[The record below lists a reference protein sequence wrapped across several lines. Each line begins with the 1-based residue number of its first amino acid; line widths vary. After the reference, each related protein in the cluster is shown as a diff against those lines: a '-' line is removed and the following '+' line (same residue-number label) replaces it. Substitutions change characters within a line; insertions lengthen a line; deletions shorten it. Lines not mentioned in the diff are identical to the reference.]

1 MATRSARL
9 IAKLAAAA
17 LLLGV
22 SACADRGGAPFA
34 GIEGTYVV
42 AGGDR
47 RLELNGDSGTYTAVT
62 PGGVQT
68 EPVTLDE
75 SDLWVGTRPLPYLAK
90 DGIILAGGY
99 SGFAADSVLSDPREV
114 PGTYTTMTGSNFAGE
129 LRIEPSGEYVW
140 CMRSRIDGDSCADGS
155 SATRGATRLQPR
167 MGFCFAG
174 VPGVYAIHRR
184 GAAAAIFPVGA
195 QSLRLM
201 AFTRASQAPR
211 GSFAQ
216 PPSSTIGD
224 AVPTTVAFEKG
235 SVKITGGAAW
245 SGSYGYVV
253 EDGVIRFASD
263 ACPDG
268 VCNAIYNDD
277 LGTMYAARLGNGLF
291 IR

>member
-1 MATRSARL
+1 M
-9 IAKLAAAA
+9 
-17 LLLGV
+17 
-22 SACADRGGAPFA
+22 
-34 GIEGTYVV
+34 
-42 AGGDR
+42 
-47 RLELNGDSGTYTAVT
+47 
-62 PGGVQT
+62 
-68 EPVTLDE
+68 TLDE
-75 SDLWVGTRPLPYLAK
+75 SDISIGTRQLPYLAK

-99 SGFAADSVLSDPREV
+99 SGFAADSVVSDPREV
-114 PGTYTTMTGSNFAGE
+114 PGSYTTMTGSNFAGE
-129 LRIEPSGEYVW
+129 LRIEPSGDYVW
-140 CMRSRIDGDSCADGS
+140 CMRSRIDGDACADGS
-155 SATRGATRLQPR
+155 SASRGTTRVQPR
-167 MGFCFAG
+167 MGFSFAG

-184 GAAAAIFPVGA
+184 GAVAAIFPVGA

-235 SVKITGGAAW
+235 TVKITGDASW

-268 VCNAIYNDD
+268 VCNAIYNDE
-277 LGTMYAARLGNGLF
+277 LGTLYAARLGNGLF

>member
-1 MATRSARL
+1 MATRSASL
-9 IAKLAAAA
+9 VAKLAAVA

-22 SACADRGGAPFA
+22 AACSDRGGAPFS

-47 RLELNGDSGTYTAVT
+47 RLELNGESGTYTAVT

-68 EPVTLDE
+68 EPATLDE
-75 SDLWVGTRPLPYLAK
+75 SDLWVGTRQLAYLAK

-99 SGFAADSVLSDPREV
+99 SGFAADSVVSDPREV

-129 LRIEPSGEYVW
+129 LLVEASGAYVW

-155 SATRGATRLQPR
+155 SASRGQTRVQPR
-167 MGFCFAG
+167 AGFTFSG

-184 GAAAAIFPVGA
+184 GDAAAIFPVGA

-201 AFTRASQAPR
+201 AVTRASKAPR

-216 PPSSTIGD
+216 PPSS
-224 AVPTTVAFEKG
+224 AVGEPVPMTVVFEKG
-235 SVKITGGAAW
+235 AVQITGGASW
-245 SGSYGYVV
+245 SGTYAYVV
-253 EDGVIRFASD
+253 EDGVIRFTSD

-268 VCNAIYNDD
+268 VCNAIYNDE
-277 LGTMYAARLGNGLF
+277 LGTLYVARLGNGLF

>member
-1 MATRSARL
+1 MAIRSERL
-9 IAKLAAAA
+9 VAKLATVA

-22 SACADRGGAPFA
+22 SACSDRGGAPFA

-47 RLELNGDSGTYTAVT
+47 RLELNGESGTYTAVT

-68 EPVTLDE
+68 APVTLDE
-75 SDLWVGTRPLPYLAK
+75 SDLWIDTRQLPYLAK
-90 DGIILAGGY
+90 DGIIIAGGY
-99 SGFAADSVLSDPREV
+99 SGFAADSVVSDPREV

-129 LRIEPSGEYVW
+129 LRLEPSGDYVW
-140 CMRSRIDGDSCADGS
+140 CMRSRIDGNSCADGS
-155 SATRGATRLQPR
+155 SASRGQTRVQPQT
-167 MGFCFAG
+167 GFSFAG

-184 GAAAAIFPVGA
+184 GAAAAIFPVSA

-201 AFTRASQAPR
+201 AFTRASKAPR

-216 PPSSTIGD
+216 PPSSAVGD
-224 AVPTTVAFEKG
+224 AVPTTVAFEAG
-235 SVKITGGAAW
+235 GVEITGAASW
-245 SGSYGYVV
+245 SGTYGYVV

-277 LGTMYAARLGNGLF
+277 LGTLYAARLGNGLF